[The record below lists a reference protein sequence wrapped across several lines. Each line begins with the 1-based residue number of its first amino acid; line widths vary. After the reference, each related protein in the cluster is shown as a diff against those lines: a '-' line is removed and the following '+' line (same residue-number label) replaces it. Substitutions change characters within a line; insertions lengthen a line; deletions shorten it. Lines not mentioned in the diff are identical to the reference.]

1 MHYLSELP
9 STREEYERGLRER
22 AAATRA
28 HVSPRLILDVAVVVA
43 CIALAIVFGLF
54 ELWWGSVLLSVVA
67 VGCLLDFVLIAG
79 PKHRRW
85 RVLTTDLGT
94 REL

>member
-1 MHYLSELP
+1 MRYLSELP
-9 STREEYERGLRER
+9 STREEYERGLREQAE
-22 AAATRA
+22 AAR
-28 HVSPRLILDVAVVVA
+28 VRNSPRLVLDVAVVAA
-43 CIALAIVFGLF
+43 CIALAIVCGLL

-67 VGCLLDFVLIAG
+67 VACLLDFVLIAG

-94 REL
+94 REP

>member
-1 MHYLSELP
+1 MRYLSELP
-9 STREEYERGLRER
+9 YTREEYERGLREQ
-22 AAATRA
+22 AAAGRVR
-28 HVSPRLILDVAVVVA
+28 VSPRLVLDVAVVVV
-43 CIALAIVFGLF
+43 CIALAITFGLF
-54 ELWWGSVLLSVVA
+54 ELWWASVLLSVVA

-94 REL
+94 REP